1 MFTELVHENPLKI
14 TIFNE
19 LVHESLIA
27 ATMLSERLHVKCAR
41 DHHVQ

>member
-1 MFTELVHENPLKI
+1 MFTELVHENSLKI